1 MFRAAIFDMDGLLID
16 SEPYWASAER
26 EVFGSLGIE
35 IDDSM
40 AAVTAPMTTREVSEY
55 WFRFSPWSGPTIP
68 EVEQAV
74 ISRVGQFIEIHGAA
88 LPGVERA
95 LESCARLGWRIALA
109 SNSPA
114 RLCELTLEKLGIAS
128 RFDAVVSAEHVAR
141 GKPDPAIYVEAARRL
156 GIPARECLAF
166 EDSVTGV
173 RAARAAGM
181 GVVAVTARPVSFAA
195 HESAPDVRLAT
206 LPELSREW
214 AADVWMRR
222 ESQRA
227 L

>member
-35 IDDSM
+35 ISDSM

-55 WFRFSPWSGPTIP
+55 WFRFSPWSGPTIA

-74 ISRVGQFIEIHGAA
+74 ISRVGQFIDTHGAA
-88 LPGVERA
+88 LPGVQRA

-114 RLCELTLEKLGIAS
+114 GLCELTLKKLGIAS
-128 RFDAVVSAEHVAR
+128 RFDAVVSADHVAR
-141 GKPDPAIYVEAARRL
+141 GKPDPAIYLEAARRL
-156 GIPARECLAF
+156 GIPARQCLAF

-181 GVVAVTARPVSFAA
+181 GVVAVSSRPVLFDGN
-195 HESAPDVRLAT
+195 ETAPDMRLET
-206 LPELSREW
+206 LPEFGHEW
-214 AADVWMRR
+214 ATDVWIRR
-222 ESQRA
+222 DSQRA
-227 L
+227 I

>member
-1 MFRAAIFDMDGLLID
+1 MDGLLID

-35 IDDSM
+35 ISDSM

-55 WFRFSPWSGPTIP
+55 WFRFSPWSGPTIA

-74 ISRVGQFIEIHGAA
+74 ISRVGQFIGTHGSA
-88 LPGVERA
+88 LPGVQRA

-128 RFDAVVSAEHVAR
+128 RFDAVISADHVIR

-181 GVVAVTARPVSFAA
+181 GVVAVSSRPVRFVG
-195 HESAPDVRLAT
+195 HETAPDMRLET
-206 LPELSREW
+206 LPELSHEW
-214 AADVWMRR
+214 AAEVWIRR

-227 L
+227 I